1 MTTVHRGEVRD
12 NYEMVVKNL
21 EIFEYFQTQTL
32 FKYCIPAIK
41 LHKQTLFQKI
51 ITHTKQIPHNVLS
64 QGNLF
69 LQQGSFKA

>member
-21 EIFEYFQTQTL
+21 KLFENTIRFNYYQILRKRTL
-32 FKYCIPAIK
+32 
-41 LHKQTLFQKI
+41 LQKI
-51 ITHTKQIPHNVLS
+51 IIHTKQIPYNVLS